1 MDHDL
6 APSSSGGYQVT
17 GETLTPRS
25 ADARG
30 SGVASRAVR
39 QSHPLRPSGGPVQ
52 ILDLGSG
59 PTTSGELPDAVE
71 TALYSCNFP
80 MYWVKAERIAEHPQ
94 VFLTV
99 GLHPHVVS
107 DPVSQATRDREEIL
121 LQHPKCL
128 AVGEVGL
135 DYHGHTSPE
144 EQRSQRHYLHDRL
157 RELYGK
163 PLVIHCRSHYSAPRQ
178 AREDLL
184 YILSR
189 HVGSAQPLLIH
200 SFSGDEDDVQAW
212 LRAFPKAHFGLGK
225 KCPPASVVSLLPV
238 DQLVLESD
246 APFQCCGLADLAN
259 VCHDVAA
266 RLNLPPPCLAQLTLN
281 NARRFF
287 RL

>member
-6 APSSSGGYQVT
+6 APSSSGGHQITGLSPQDLQVPV
-17 GETLTPRS
+17 EVESPLVLFDS
-25 ADARG
+25 HIHCDQV
-30 SGVASRAVR
+30 VAWSRFSTWDQVLQQAVNSR
-39 QSHPLRPSGGPVQ
+39 MRL
-52 ILDLGSG
+52 
-59 PTTSGELPDAVE
+59 E

-107 DPVSQATRDREEIL
+107 DPVSQATRYREESL

-163 PLVIHCRSHYSAPRQ
+163 PLVIHCRSH
-178 AREDLL
+178 
-184 YILSR
+184 
-189 HVGSAQPLLIH
+189 
-200 SFSGDEDDVQAW
+200 FSTPDRPG
-212 LRAFPKAHFGLGK
+212 RTF
-225 KCPPASVVSLLPV
+225 S
-238 DQLVLESD
+238 
-246 APFQCCGLADLAN
+246 
-259 VCHDVAA
+259 
-266 RLNLPPPCLAQLTLN
+266 TY
-281 NARRFF
+281 
-287 RL
+287 